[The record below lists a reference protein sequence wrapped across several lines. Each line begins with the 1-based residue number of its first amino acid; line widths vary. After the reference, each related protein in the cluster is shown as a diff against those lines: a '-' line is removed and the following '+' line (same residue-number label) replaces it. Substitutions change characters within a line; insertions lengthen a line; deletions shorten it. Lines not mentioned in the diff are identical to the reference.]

1 MVQFECPQGHRP
13 LGFHLPDKKI
23 PRKVIVGPCTRN
35 FSCVSE
41 KCFLAATSPSLEPQ
55 FSASSSPSMIVA
67 VIYMNRIPI
76 GREKRTPRSLTPQN
90 DFGQKKRQRDCE
102 MRLLFEAGYLNDH
115 LAS

>member
-1 MVQFECPQGHRP
+1 
-13 LGFHLPDKKI
+13 
-23 PRKVIVGPCTRN
+23 
-35 FSCVSE
+35 
-41 KCFLAATSPSLEPQ
+41 
-55 FSASSSPSMIVA
+55 MIVA